1 MKSIWEIPFIVV
13 DVETS
18 GAHPQNDRITEI
30 ACVTTIGGEI
40 TDTFSSLINPHQ
52 PIPYFIST
60 MTGITNE
67 MVFNAPELDEIMPK
81 VEAIFNQ
88 TNAVFV
94 AHNARFDWSFVLES
108 FNLAGLRQ
116 PKLPRICT
124 LKLSRRLL
132 QKSLKKNV
140 GSLSNFFDIQII
152 DRHRAGGDATAT
164 AHILNELMAL
174 AELEHDIE
182 DIDQLLHFQN
192 KPIKNFRTPSVSYNR
207 VETKLDELPDEPGV
221 YHFLGEDGSILYIG
235 KAKSLKDRVK
245 SYFNQEMMTSKKITE
260 MIRLIHDIRWL
271 TTDTELLALLLE
283 SKSIKTHRP
292 HYNTADKV
300 YGQYPFIRITTFE
313 EFPIADLTF
322 NVRNDGSEYYGPFNS
337 ISFAHELILTIEK
350 QFKLRK
356 CKDDFSVSADN
367 KPCFYHQIKRC
378 DAPCAILTTKSQY
391 DEEVEKVRL
400 FLSGCSDGV
409 ITQLEKKM
417 LEFSEKLEYEK
428 AYNLNVQIKE
438 LKKLFGRKYISNNSI
453 ASNNMIFFIPNSPKE
468 RLFELYVINSG
479 KLVHNQ
485 IIGRK
490 APIDDLFSIIQN
502 EFFLPNKSQSEL
514 TEEDIDEIWIINSYI
529 YKRRN
534 TGKFIYLNGQSESDF
549 YNEIQSEIR
558 NYIFEDEINDS
569 TEFIDA

>member
-18 GAHPQNDRITEI
+18 GSHPQNDRITEI

-60 MTGITNE
+60 MTGISNE
-67 MVFNAPELDEIMPK
+67 MVFNAPELQEIMPK

-108 FNLAGLRQ
+108 FSIAGLRQ

-152 DRHRAGGDATAT
+152 NRHRAGGDATAT
-164 AHILNELMAL
+164 ALILNELMAL
-174 AELEHDIE
+174 AEQEHNIE

-192 KPIKNFRTPSVSYNR
+192 KPIKNFKAPSVSFSR
-207 VETKLDELPDEPGV
+207 VEIKLGELPVEPGV
-221 YHFLGEDGSILYIG
+221 YQFLGEDGSILYIG
-235 KAKSLKDRVK
+235 KAKSLNDRVK
-245 SYFNQEMMTSKKITE
+245 SYFNNEMMTSKKITE
-260 MIRLIHDIRWL
+260 MIRMIHDLRW
-271 TTDTELLALLLE
+271 TTTETELLALLLE

-313 EFPIADLTF
+313 EYPIADLTF

-356 CKDDFSVSADN
+356 CKDEFSVSAEN
-367 KPCFYHQIKRC
+367 KPCFYNQIKRC
-378 DAPCAILTTKSQY
+378 DAPCAILITKSQY
-391 DEEVEKVRL
+391 DEEVAKVRL
-400 FLSGCSDGV
+400 FLSGYSDGV
-409 ITQLEKKM
+409 INQLEKKM
-417 LEFSEKLEYEK
+417 LELSENLEYEK
-428 AYNLNVQIKE
+428 AAELSFRIKE

-453 ASNNMIFFIPNSPKE
+453 ASNNMIFFIPISDKE
-468 RLFELYVINSG
+468 RLFELYLINSG
-479 KLVHNQ
+479 KLVHHQ

-490 APIDDLFSIIQN
+490 APLSDLFSVIKG
-502 EFFLPNKSQSEL
+502 EYFLSSNPQSEL
-514 TEEDIDEIWIINSYI
+514 TDEDIDEIRIINSYI
-529 YKRRN
+529 YKKRN
-534 TGKFIYLNGQSESDF
+534 TGKFIYLIGQSESEF
-549 YNEIQSEIR
+549 YKEIENEIR
-558 NYIFEDEINDS
+558 NYMFEDELNNDP
-569 TEFIDA
+569 EFID